1 MAKTRETLFGNEVEW
16 DWRDEWWG
24 MPEFV
29 ADNRNAAERS
39 VRVNFKTQEDFD
51 AFVRATGLRIT
62 DKSHYVWYPQK
73 PPSSA
78 VGWIYDGPQA
88 DTRYPVCIPSKG
100 RYDVQTTGRV
110 LTQMGVTHRF
120 FVEETEYDLY
130 CNAVGEQNVVRMPF
144 HDLGQGSIP
153 ARNFIWEW
161 AKTHGHARHWVMD
174 DNIINFVRCTENRKL
189 RVRGGRFLQAME
201 DFVDRYEN
209 VAMAGPHNRGFI
221 YAGNPKMTAF
231 LLNTRVYS
239 CILLDTNQP
248 ERWRGRVNEDTDLSL
263 RFLKRG
269 LCTVLFRTFLMEKA
283 GTSQGDANKTGGM
296 RGGNTDNVYID
307 NDHRRKFAEELQQQH
322 PDCVKVVWRY
332 GRFHMDIDYEHLFT
346 QKLIRKP
353 GVYRLGTNEKPVID
367 NYDMRLRRVDQSEPN
382 ATELVADTDA
392 GDLNEDVEVELSDE

>member
-1 MAKTRETLFGNEVEW
+1 MPKLHTTIFGDEPLW

-29 ADNRNAAERS
+29 ADDRNAAERTLK
-39 VRVNFKTQEDFD
+39 VNFKTQEDLEDFI
-51 AFVRATGLRIT
+51 AKTGLKIT
-62 DKSHYVWYPQK
+62 DKSHFVWYPQK

-78 VGWIYDGPQA
+78 VGWVYDGPQA

-100 RYDVQTTGRV
+100 RFDVQTTGHV
-110 LTQMGVTHRF
+110 LDRMGVSYRF
-120 FVEETEYDLY
+120 FVEETEADAYK
-130 CNAVGEQNVVRMPF
+130 NALGEQRVVVMPF

-161 AKTHGHARHWVMD
+161 AKQHGHARHWVMD
-174 DNIINFVRCTENRKL
+174 DNILNFVRCTENRKL

-209 VAMAGPHNRGFI
+209 IAMAGPHNRGFI

-239 CILLDTNQP
+239 CILIDTSLTH
-248 ERWRGRVNEDTDLSL
+248 RWRGRYNEDTDLSL
-263 RFLKRG
+263 RVLKDG
-269 LCTVLFRTFLMEKA
+269 KCTVMFRTFLMEKA
-283 GTSQGDANKTGGM
+283 TTSTGDANRTGGM
-296 RGGNTDNVYID
+296 KGGNTDNVYID
-307 NDHRRKFAEELQQQH
+307 KDHRRKFAEELQKQH

-332 GRFHMDIDYEHLFT
+332 ERWHHDIDYEHLFT

-353 GVYRLGTNEKPVID
+353 GVIPLGTPDKPVIN
-367 NYDMRLRRVDQSEPN
+367 NYDMRLRRVDRSE
-382 ATELVADTDA
+382 ADAAELVKDMDTS
-392 GDLNEDVEVELSDE
+392 DLDSMELELTD